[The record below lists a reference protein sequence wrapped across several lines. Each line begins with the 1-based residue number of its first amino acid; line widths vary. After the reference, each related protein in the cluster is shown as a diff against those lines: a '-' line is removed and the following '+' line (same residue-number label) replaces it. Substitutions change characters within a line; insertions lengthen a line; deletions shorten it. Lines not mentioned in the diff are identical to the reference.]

1 MNQFN
6 FRSPGGY
13 SMLPP
18 VIKAL
23 IIINVGVFLFEILLN
38 SSSIV
43 IDGIHLSYYIKGWFS
58 LIPMDGISYGD
69 SFTVSFWPW
78 QLITYQFL
86 HGGFGHIFFN
96 MFALWMFGVELEN
109 SWGSRRFLI
118 FYLLSGVGAGLIQYF
133 VASSP
138 TIGASGA
145 VLGLLA
151 AFGYSYPDRKLMIF
165 PLFIPIKAK
174 YFVVGY
180 ALIDLISG
188 FTTSDDVAHFAHVA
202 GAVTGFLLM
211 KYGDQLGIYGFFDKF
226 ISSFSDRGSSS
237 SSDYS
242 YRQPTEAKVHKM
254 NWGEKVKKKEYQQ
267 PEPQS
272 KPSGRT
278 FIIEGEEVTQ
288 NRIDDILDK
297 ISASGYQNLTER
309 EKFILN
315 EISKRL

>member
-1 MNQFN
+1 
-6 FRSPGGY
+6 
-13 SMLPP
+13 MLPP